1 MATHALFETASGY
14 AIFQVNFKEDIGSS
28 SKQVQ
33 ASINDL
39 AKFGRMVSLLSF
51 SPFKNAAH
59 ALENSNDISEGAL
72 IFVLGF
78 YLGKPSFIGLCCEF

>member
-1 MATHALFETASGY
+1 MATHALLETASGY

-33 ASINDL
+33 ASINDF
-39 AKFGRMVSLLSF
+39 AKFSKMVSLLSF

-72 IFVLGF
+72 KFMLRFHPREIDGYGIVL
-78 YLGKPSFIGLCCEF
+78 